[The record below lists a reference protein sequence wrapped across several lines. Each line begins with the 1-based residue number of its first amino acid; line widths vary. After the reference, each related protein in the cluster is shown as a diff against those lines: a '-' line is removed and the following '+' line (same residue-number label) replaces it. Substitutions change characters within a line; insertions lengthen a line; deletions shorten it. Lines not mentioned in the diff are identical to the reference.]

1 MRTLTK
7 HLTNYAAYHRDKR
20 NLVTHLIGI
29 PMIVIAVV
37 ILWSRPTYHAFGVLP
52 LSPAI
57 LAALAAAAFYF
68 KLDFQFGVVMSAFLA
83 IALAIGAWMASLSY
97 GWWLACGV
105 GLFVVGWA
113 FQFAGHYFE
122 GMKPAFVDDISG
134 LMIGPLFVAA
144 EIAFMFGLRRKLQSD
159 IEAQV
164 GPLHSGPQSKLQVS
178 K

>member
-20 NLVTHLIGI
+20 NLITHFIGI

-37 ILWSRPTYHAFGVLP
+37 ILWSRPSFLLLDVLP

-57 LAALAAAAFYF
+57 LAAIAAAAFYF
-68 KLDFQFGVVMSAFLA
+68 KLDFRFGVVMALFLA
-83 IALAIGAWMASLSY
+83 LALVIGAWTATLSL
-97 GWWLACGV
+97 GWWLFCGV
-105 GLFVVGWA
+105 SLFVIGWI
-113 FQFAGHYFE
+113 FQFVGHYFE

-134 LMIGPLFVAA
+134 LIIGPLFVAA
-144 EIAFMFGLRRKLQSD
+144 EIAFMLGLRRKLQSD

-164 GPLHSGPQSKLQVS
+164 GPLRSGPQVKLRAQ
-178 K
+178 